1 MNDIISF
8 NDVEKRIILIQGQQ
22 VLIDRDVAELYECVK

>member
-1 MNDIISF
+1 MNEIMRF
-8 NDVEKRIILIQGQQ
+8 EDVEKRILTVNEQQ